1 MRRRVARFA
10 LLALVSVVVSACS
23 GRDSILTG
31 AGPGARTVISL
42 WWLMFWIA
50 TAVVVIVIA
59 LLLLSLRRRTKIPAE
74 PGQVPKWGGDFVVT
88 VGFALPAVILLAVY
102 LVSLG
107 SLRSLADT
115 GETNLSVEVVG
126 HMWWWEARYPG
137 GATTANEIHI
147 PVGEPV
153 EFVLTTADVIH
164 SFWIPALHPK
174 RDMIPG
180 QRNTLVIQADEPGR
194 YRGSCAEFCGLQHA
208 NMGLVVVADPGFD
221 AWLGRQAAPAAVT
234 EPEGRDVFL
243 GSTCFGCHAIRG
255 TSADAKVGPDLT
267 HVAARDTL
275 FAGRIDNTRDGLEA
289 VITDPQSVKPGVAM
303 PPTDLTADELSALLD
318 YLESL
323 E

>member
-10 LLALVSVVVSACS
+10 LLASVSVVVSACS

-59 LLLLSLRRRTKIPAE
+59 LLLLSLRRRTKIAAE

-126 HMWWWEARYPG
+126 HMWWWEARYP
-137 GATTANEIHI
+137 
-147 PVGEPV
+147 
-153 EFVLTTADVIH
+153 
-164 SFWIPALHPK
+164 
-174 RDMIPG
+174 
-180 QRNTLVIQADEPGR
+180 
-194 YRGSCAEFCGLQHA
+194 
-208 NMGLVVVADPGFD
+208 
-221 AWLGRQAAPAAVT
+221 
-234 EPEGRDVFL
+234 
-243 GSTCFGCHAIRG
+243 
-255 TSADAKVGPDLT
+255 
-267 HVAARDTL
+267 
-275 FAGRIDNTRDGLEA
+275 
-289 VITDPQSVKPGVAM
+289 
-303 PPTDLTADELSALLD
+303 
-318 YLESL
+318 
-323 E
+323 